1 MSYETRIKRLE
12 EKSRIN
18 EGSIHIVY
26 RDGDS
31 YTLKARGDDI
41 PQDVEMT
48 ADEFEVWQGS
58 KSDNDVII
66 LVSYRDEDKLE

>member
-18 EGSIHIVY
+18 EGSIYIVY

-31 YTLKARGDDI
+31 YTLKSRGDDI
-41 PQDVEMT
+41 PDDVEMT